1 MRKALFVGVLLAA
14 LAYAAPAAAG
24 CWSTVQL
31 APPPTGT
38 KAGTAWNAEI
48 IVLQHG
54 RNPLPDASDARP
66 RVTITNAAGD
76 SETFTAKP
84 VDTSK
89 GTYSAKVVFPSG
101 GTWNYAVFDDFTSAG
116 GEPAPCSKTH
126 ELGTADDR
134 EGSFAGSRRPE
145 VGSPS
150 GRSREQHCCSSPQA
164 SISAAK
170 GGSEPVAA
178 SRLRVPPKGHGP

>member
-1 MRKALFVGVLLAA
+1 MRKALFAGVLLAA

-38 KAGTAWNAEI
+38 KVGKAWTAEI
-48 IVLQHG
+48 TVLQHG

-76 SETFTAKP
+76 RKTFTAKP
-84 VDTSK
+84 VDPSK

-101 GTWNYAVFDDFTSAG
+101 GTWSYGVFDDFTSARG
-116 GEPAPCSKTH
+116 QPVTCSRTH
-126 ELGTADDR
+126 EVGTTTIGKGAP
-134 EGSFAGSRRPE
+134 GISTSGTGGLPIWPLAGAALLLLAVGAFFGRKRGLRARRT
-145 VGSPS
+145 
-150 GRSREQHCCSSPQA
+150 
-164 SISAAK
+164 AA
-170 GGSEPVAA
+170 V
-178 SRLRVPPKGHGP
+178 

>member
-38 KAGTAWNAEI
+38 KAGQAWTAEI
-48 IVLQHG
+48 TVLQHG

-84 VDTSK
+84 LDPSR

-116 GEPAPCSKTH
+116 GEPAPCARTH
-126 ELGTADDR
+126 ELGSATIGKGAPGVSTSGTGGLPVWPLAGAALLIAAVAIFFGRRRGLRARRTTA
-134 EGSFAGSRRPE
+134 
-145 VGSPS
+145 V
-150 GRSREQHCCSSPQA
+150 
-164 SISAAK
+164 
-170 GGSEPVAA
+170 
-178 SRLRVPPKGHGP
+178 

>member
-38 KAGTAWNAEI
+38 KAGKAWTAEI
-48 IVLQHG
+48 TVLQHG
-54 RNPLPDASDARP
+54 RNPLPDAADARP

-84 VDTSK
+84 LDTSK
-89 GTYSAKVVFPSG
+89 GTYSAKVVFPSA

-116 GEPAPCSKTH
+116 GEPAPCSRTH
-126 ELGTADDR
+126 ELGTATIGKG
-134 EGSFAGSRRPE
+134 ESGISTSGTGGLPIWPLAG
-145 VGSPS
+145 
-150 GRSREQHCCSSPQA
+150 
-164 SISAAK
+164 AALLL
-170 GGSEPVAA
+170 VAA
-178 SRLRVPPKGHGP
+178 GVYYRRRRGLRAGRTPAV